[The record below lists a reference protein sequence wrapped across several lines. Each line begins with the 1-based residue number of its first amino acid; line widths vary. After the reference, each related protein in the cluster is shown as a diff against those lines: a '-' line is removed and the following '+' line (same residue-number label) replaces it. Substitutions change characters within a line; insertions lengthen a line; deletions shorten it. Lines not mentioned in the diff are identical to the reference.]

1 MSVLGVDIGTS
12 RCKAAAFNLDGKMLA
27 MYSREYQRLMPLPG
41 RYEILPSQLISALES
56 IIADVAAQVKR
67 DPIEAISFSVFGGS
81 FVPLDS
87 DFNPLGN
94 LISTADNRGL
104 PDMESWLESFTAERT
119 YQITGI
125 IPHTS
130 EFLIKAIAC
139 SRTSPDIYERTAM
152 LASAEEF
159 VYAHLGIVPVVDR
172 STASTYMA
180 YDIKS
185 GDWSAEI
192 LDAAGI
198 CRSLLA
204 PIVECGSVIGRLSR
218 AVSQRLGLSGD
229 VVVVAGGHD
238 QQVAALGAGQVR
250 PGIVTDSLGTVEAM
264 SAALESPELG
274 RAFMQNNL
282 PNWCHVYNGLFC
294 TAAYNYSCA
303 DLLNWAARVFYGAQA
318 GDELEL
324 LKRGLAEMPDA
335 PSSVLVQPHFCGSGT
350 PYMDAVSRGAIVG
363 LDLSVTREQLM
374 RAIVDCQ
381 NYEMRLNMDIW
392 RKLGISADSIRVFG
406 GLAQNDRILQIK
418 ADILDAI
425 VTKVGCSESGC
436 LGAAAL
442 AASGAGL
449 VESPVEFLNACKHEE
464 RVFTPRKE
472 FCSVHQDMYGMYR
485 RLYGSLKSLT
495 TNDGETAA

>member
-12 RCKAAAFNLDGKMLA
+12 RCKAVAFNLNGRMLA
-27 MYSREYQRLMPLPG
+27 MASCEYQRLMPLPG
-41 RYEILPSQLISALES
+41 RYEILPSQLMFAVES
-56 IIADVAAQVKR
+56 IIADVAAQVKG
-67 DPIEAISFSVFGGS
+67 DPIEAISFSVFGGG
-81 FVPLDS
+81 FVPLNS

-94 LISTADNRGL
+94 LISTTDNRGL
-104 PDMESWLESFTAERT
+104 PDMDSWLENFTAERT

-125 IPHTS
+125 VPHTS

-139 SRTSPDIYERTAM
+139 RRTLPDIYERTAM
-152 LASAEEF
+152 LASAMEF
-159 VYAHLGIVPVVDR
+159 VYAHLGVAPVVDR

-185 GDWSAEI
+185 GDWSEEI

-198 CRSLLA
+198 CRPLFA
-204 PIVECGSVIGRLSR
+204 PIVESGSVIGRLSR
-218 AVSQRLGLSGD
+218 AVSQRLGLSGN
-229 VVVVAGGHD
+229 VAVVAGGHD

-264 SAALESPELG
+264 SAALESPKLG
-274 RAFMQNNL
+274 RAFMRNNL

-318 GDELEL
+318 DDELKL
-324 LKRGLAEMPDA
+324 LKRGLAEMPDV
-335 PSSVLVQPHFCGSGT
+335 PSFVLVQPHFCGSGT
-350 PYMDAVSRGAIVG
+350 PHMDASSRGAIVG
-363 LDLSVTREQLM
+363 LGLSVTRQEIM

-392 RKLGISADSIRVFG
+392 RKLGIGADSIRVFG
-406 GLAQNDRILQIK
+406 GLAQNNRILQIK
-418 ADILDAI
+418 ADILDTNVI
-425 VTKVGCSESGC
+425 KLDCNESGC

-449 VESPVEFLNACKHEE
+449 VKSPVEFLSACKHGTQI
-464 RVFTPRKE
+464 FMPRKE
-472 FCSVHQDMYGMYR
+472 FRAAHQDMYGIYR
-485 RLYGSLKSLT
+485 QLYCSLKNLH
-495 TNDGETAA
+495 NRDGETA